1 MAIWQEDNPLRERL
15 KAKVGEVYGNAEPI
29 ETWEPYESMIRS
41 ELGKEVY
48 DFHHHNSD
56 AFPVE
61 YKDAPYEGTCMTCGE
76 PIKEGNEI
84 VSWVTYGLYKV
95 WEHLDCSAE
104 RGNDAY
110 DRAQAEGER
119 ARMDAEYNAG
129 KRDAETYR
137 DNKALFGSDY
147 AEAEQIK
154 LERSGVY
161 DLHDADHDGY

>member
-15 KAKVGEVYGNAEPI
+15 KAKVGEVYGNTEPI

-41 ELGKEVY
+41 ELGEEVY
-48 DFHHHNSD
+48 DFHRHNSD

-95 WEHLDCSAE
+95 
-104 RGNDAY
+104 
-110 DRAQAEGER
+110 
-119 ARMDAEYNAG
+119 
-129 KRDAETYR
+129 
-137 DNKALFGSDY
+137 
-147 AEAEQIK
+147 
-154 LERSGVY
+154 
-161 DLHDADHDGY
+161 

>member
-1 MAIWQEDNPLRERL
+1 MAIWQEDNPLRRRL
-15 KAKVGEVYGNAEPI
+15 EKKVRDKYNIDEGDELEFF
-29 ETWEPYESMIRS
+29 IRV
-41 ELGKEVY
+41 ELGEEVY

-61 YKDAPYEGTCMTCGE
+61 YTTAPYTGTCMTCGE
-76 PIKEGNEI
+76 PIPVDEEM
-84 VSWVTYGLYKV
+84 VRWATYGLYKV

-104 RGNDAY
+104 RGNEAY
-110 DRAQAEGER
+110 DRAEAEAER

-154 LERSGVY
+154 LERSGAY
-161 DLHDADHDGY
+161 DY